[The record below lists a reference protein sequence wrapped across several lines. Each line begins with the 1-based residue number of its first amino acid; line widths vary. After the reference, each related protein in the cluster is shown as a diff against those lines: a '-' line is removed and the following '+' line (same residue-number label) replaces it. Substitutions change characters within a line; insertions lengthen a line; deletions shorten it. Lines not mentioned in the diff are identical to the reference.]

1 MYIHN
6 TLKFAHLP
14 NSKANNNDLKR
25 IQYLK
30 IQCTVG
36 KPCFLGIGSMFT
48 NPAILPDQEVGS
60 DCLGGPVY
68 CSYKSMLSQGVYC
81 LVYYATVNEAR
92 PISGFSPTDAVFF
105 ILQKCI
111 SNHATKTSST
121 FQSDPISYCFTID
134 VWKIKYCTQQFI
146 FLLSYCSFFFV
157 SHFTQV
163 LECCDTWY
171 LGNRVVIGAIFI
183 EDNNLL
189 FKREDGNITQNSF
202 YTTGHVNLHLHIV

>member
-92 PISGFSPTDAVFF
+92 PISGFSPTDAVFLF
-105 ILQKCI
+105 YRNAFLIMKL
-111 SNHATKTSST
+111 SNPPSFRAIRALIASQST
-121 FQSDPISYCFTID
+121 FEI
-134 VWKIKYCTQQFI
+134 
-146 FLLSYCSFFFV
+146 
-157 SHFTQV
+157 
-163 LECCDTWY
+163 
-171 LGNRVVIGAIFI
+171 
-183 EDNNLL
+183 
-189 FKREDGNITQNSF
+189 
-202 YTTGHVNLHLHIV
+202 